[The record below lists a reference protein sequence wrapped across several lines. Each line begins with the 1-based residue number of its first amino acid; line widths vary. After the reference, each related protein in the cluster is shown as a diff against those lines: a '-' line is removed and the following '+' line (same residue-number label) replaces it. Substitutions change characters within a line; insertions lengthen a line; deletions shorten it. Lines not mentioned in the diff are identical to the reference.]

1 MGDAGVRADA
11 AGLAGFFGV
20 GKPLAM
26 REAARGAMGAV
37 WRLETEIGTFAA
49 KELFWFEGD
58 VSSVRREVAFRTA
71 CAAAGVRS
79 PEPLTS
85 VSGEYVVRQE
95 GVWWRLYEWAEGEV
109 PDHSDVEVTTWLA
122 QQMAVIHTLDW
133 PGGELEPV
141 PFYHQVDVDWGEL
154 TDTAQQAGVDW
165 TADLQRAQPK
175 LVELSALV
183 NAEPV
188 GDQVWC
194 HRDLKNTNVLRPAHN
209 VAEGNWLVDWDNV
222 GPLAPERELGALLMW
237 HLHKPVNLRRIL
249 TAYHAAGGPAEITG
263 PASFA
268 TGLAITLNFLH
279 GQAMLA
285 MDTAHSEAHRHYATR
300 QIAGLISG
308 LPDLAQLKTAA
319 GISRT

>member
-1 MGDAGVRADA
+1 
-11 AGLAGFFGV
+11 
-20 GKPLAM
+20 
-26 REAARGAMGAV
+26 
-37 WRLETEIGTFAA
+37 
-49 KELFWFEGD
+49 
-58 VSSVRREVAFRTA
+58 
-71 CAAAGVRS
+71 
-79 PEPLTS
+79 
-85 VSGEYVVRQE
+85 VSGEYVVRHE
-95 GVWWRLYEWAEGEV
+95 GIWWRLYEWAEGEV

-122 QQMAVIHTLDW
+122 QQMAVIHTLEW

-141 PFYHQVDVDWGEL
+141 PFYHQVDVDWDEL
-154 TDTAQQAGVDW
+154 ADKAQQAGVDW
-165 TADLQRAQPK
+165 ADDLQRAQPQ
-175 LVELSALV
+175 LVELTALV

-222 GPLAPERELGALLMW
+222 GPLSPERELGALLMW
-237 HLHKPVNLRRIL
+237 HLHNPANLRRIV

-279 GQAMLA
+279 GQASLA
-285 MDTAHSEAHRHYATR
+285 IDPTHSEAHRRYATL

-319 GISRT
+319 GVSRT